1 MLSGNLAGIRKYNRR
16 SADSSGKNVT
26 PSEAAPQVRDTL
38 APTFCVRQILTHFPA
53 DVNLAARA
61 ADPGFA
67 GPGGCS
73 ANRPTVIDDVHRLDQ
88 IVEHL
93 RALWI
98 IKIHSVDQ
106 NLCSLQARD
115 AKQKL

>member
-1 MLSGNLAGIRKYNRR
+1 MAVGNLSTGLVGCPRNY
-16 SADSSGKNVT
+16 G
-26 PSEAAPQVRDTL
+26 DTSTRTTGTGSPR
-38 APTFCVRQILTHFPA
+38 AHFPA

-73 ANRPTVIDDVHRLDQ
+73 ANRPTVSDDVHRLDQ